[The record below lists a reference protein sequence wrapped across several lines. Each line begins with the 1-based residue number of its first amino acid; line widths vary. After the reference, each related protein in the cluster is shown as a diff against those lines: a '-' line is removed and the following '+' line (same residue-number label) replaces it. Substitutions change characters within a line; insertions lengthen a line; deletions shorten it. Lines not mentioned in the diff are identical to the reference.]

1 MTLHRSLAV
10 LQGPIDGALGRSF
23 KGAFHDYVRGVYAE
37 HSTRARLL
45 TANRARWLQGLARSR
60 SEQRWE
66 GEGGSSR

>member
-1 MTLHRSLAV
+1 M
-10 LQGPIDGALGRSF
+10 LQGPIGGAVGRSF
-23 KGAFHDYVRGVYAE
+23 KGAFHDYVRGVFAQ

-45 TANRARWLQGLARSR
+45 SANRARWLKGLARAGSR